1 MSDERADS
9 KCRNEA
15 LHLLLFGTLRH
26 SAFQDSVML
35 KACGQEKQS
44 EITKKLGS
52 ELHLES

>member
-1 MSDERADS
+1 MSGQRADS

-35 KACGQEKQS
+35 EACGQEKDLNY
-44 EITKKLGS
+44 EKLGS
-52 ELHLES
+52 ELHLEL